1 VSISAYGNKQ
11 VNVRMDDVL
20 VDKIKAAAEA
30 NGIGVQDWIRNA
42 CRSALGESIPGA
54 IGRSEFETA
63 ISNLAREVEDLK
75 KLEAVA

>member
-1 VSISAYGNKQ
+1 MSISAYGNKQ